1 MNNILMKVRN
11 LPMNYDSY
19 AYITVR
25 NVNGEWWYYGAF
37 VNDFNRAL
45 AQAVEIG
52 GQVMPSAG
60 IQRA

>member
-1 MNNILMKVRN
+1 MKLMKVNN
-11 LPMNYDSY
+11 LPRDYESY

-25 NVNGEWWYYGAF
+25 NVNGEWWFYGAF
-37 VNDFNRAL
+37 KNDFNRAL

-52 GQVMPSAG
+52 GQLMPSVG